1 MGKALVLLSGGLD
14 SSTCAA
20 MAVKAHG
27 AENVHALTI
36 FYGQKHQTEIEA
48 AKNIAEALGLASHS
62 VVSLPLEPFKG
73 AGSTL
78 IDPDK
83 PNPELTYQQIAEST
97 GPSPTYVPF
106 RNANLLSLA
115 TAIALR
121 DGCEEVYY
129 GPHAE
134 DARNF
139 AYPDCTPEFNGAMA
153 NAIFVGTYFKVKLIT
168 PLQWMMKA
176 DVAWTALELGVPIEL
191 THSCYNGKRPAC
203 GKCPTCVERIEAFKA
218 IGVKDPLPYEIQIDW
233 GDCR

>member
-20 MAVKAHG
+20 MAVKAYG
-27 AENVHALTI
+27 AENVQALTI
-36 FYGQKHQTEIEA
+36 FYGQKHQTEIDA

-62 VVSLPLEPFKG
+62 VVSLPTEPFKG

-106 RNANLLSLA
+106 RNANLLSMA

-121 DGCEEVYY
+121 DGCEVIYY
-129 GPHAE
+129 GAHAE

-153 NAIFVGTYFKVKLIT
+153 NAIFVGSYFKVKLIT
-168 PLQWMMKA
+168 PLQWMMKS
-176 DVAWTALELGVPIEL
+176 DVAWNALELEVPIEL

-218 IGVKDPLPYEIQIDW
+218 IGVKDPLPYEIDIDW
-233 GDCR
+233 SGCR